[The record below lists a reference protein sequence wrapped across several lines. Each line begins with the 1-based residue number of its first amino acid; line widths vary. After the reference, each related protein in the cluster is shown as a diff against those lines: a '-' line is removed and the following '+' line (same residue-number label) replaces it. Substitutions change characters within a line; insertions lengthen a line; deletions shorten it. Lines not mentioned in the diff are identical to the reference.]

1 MSKMKQV
8 FEALQEADNEALQ
21 AILKSKLPPLPQ
33 ELYVMMCNGSP
44 VSVYMHKDVAE
55 HDAWLCSTDWYNYE
69 VLTMPFFTESEGDL
83 WQD

>member
-33 ELYVMMCNGSP
+33 ELYVMMCNGSL
-44 VSVYMHKDVAE
+44 S
-55 HDAWLCSTDWYNYE
+55 
-69 VLTMPFFTESEGDL
+69 
-83 WQD
+83 